1 LAKITEVTQVVVY
14 SQADVLKPG
23 SESLACLSRGEI
35 DYVLLSSSNTARVFA
50 AALEPKGREMI
61 QVGRVKLIS
70 ISPVTSAAIVEMG
83 FSVAAEAKKY
93 TTAGLIDALVELA
106 TGNN

>member
-1 LAKITEVTQVVVY
+1 
-14 SQADVLKPG
+14 
-23 SESLACLSRGEI
+23 
-35 DYVLLSSSNTARVFA
+35 
-50 AALEPKGREMI
+50 MI
-61 QVGRVKLIS
+61 QIGRVKLIS

-83 FSVAAEAKKY
+83 LSVAAEAKEY